1 LDSFDKD
8 WQRWF
13 PQEKNES
20 PASSGRSGCAMSSAF
35 LILFGIIV
43 IFIILNVSKGLY
55 TEWLWFD
62 SLSYSSVFSTILQT
76 KVTIFFISA
85 IIFGC
90 FFVGNLFLAMRLS
103 PKTEANSSLPWNIV
117 NRSEKTFKLSVI
129 IGTIVLSVIFGLVAQ
144 ANWQIFLQFFNAQPF
159 GVTDPVFNKEISFYV
174 FSLPFFNFIRSWLLG
189 MFILTFLG
197 SCGIYL
203 FSYVVQRLKF
213 DLLSRPVLAH
223 ASGLLSG
230 ILIIFAWDYWLGIW
244 ELVFSTRG
252 AIFGAGYTD
261 IHAQLPAQWIL
272 LAVVI
277 ICVLIIIISAI
288 RRNYRLPLYAIGGWV
303 AASIIVGLIF
313 PAIVQRF
320 QVQPNELALETPY
333 IEYNIQYTRQAF
345 VLDLV
350 EEQSFPAEDKPT
362 AEDLAQNEVTINNI
376 RLWDHRPL
384 KDTYNQIQS
393 IRLYYDFND
402 VDVDRYN
409 LNGEYRQ
416 VMLSAR
422 EISAEKLTQQAQTW
436 VNRQLQFT
444 HGYGVVLSPVNEI
457 STEGLPT
464 LSIKDIPP
472 MGDIKIERP
481 QIYYGEKTNNYV
493 IVKTNTQE
501 FDFPMGDQNV
511 YGHYES
517 DRGVNLDSF
526 IKRLAYA
533 WQFGELNILIS
544 GELTPESSILY
555 HRNIQE
561 RVTQL
566 APFLRLDSDPY
577 IIVVDGKLLW
587 IQDAY
592 TVSNRYPYSEPI
604 GTELNYIRNSVKV
617 VIDAYNGDVTFYV
630 NEPDDAL
637 IQTYQAI
644 FPTLFTSI
652 DKMPNSI
659 REHLRYPEG
668 LFQIQASA
676 YKSYHMRDARVFY
689 NKEDLWAIPKEI
701 YSGAEQPIEPY
712 YVIMRL
718 PDQEEEEFLL
728 MLPFTPVN
736 KNNTIGWL
744 AARCDGDNY
753 GKLLAY
759 FFPKERLV
767 YGPSQIENR
776 IQQDT
781 TITEQFALW
790 GRGGSRVIRGNLLFI
805 PLGKSKLYVE
815 PVFLQAEAGGLP
827 ELKRVIVAAGDQ
839 IAMEETLEES
849 IAAIY
854 GSEDPSTE
862 PSVQPPGATDPE
874 KPVIEPPTP
883 SIPQEP
889 GIPGTID
896 STILI
901 KAAQEHYEKAQQFL
915 QEGNWAGYGEELDAL
930 KSVLDQLAEL
940 IAEEQ

>member
-1 LDSFDKD
+1 MDSFDKD

-13 PQEKNES
+13 PTEKKDK
-20 PASSGRSGCAMSSAF
+20 PVKSSNKGCALSSV
-35 LILFGIIV
+35 LYIIIGII
-43 IFIILNVSKGLY
+43 IAFIVLNISKGLY

-62 SLSYSSVFSTILQT
+62 SLNYSTVFSTILQT
-76 KVTIFFISA
+76 KIAIFFIAA
-85 IIFGC
+85 IIFGA
-90 FFVGNLFLAMRLS
+90 FFSGNIFLAMRLS
-103 PKTEANSSLPWNIV
+103 PKTEANSFVPWEIV
-117 NRSEKTFKLSVI
+117 NRSERAFKLGII
-129 IGTIVLSVIFGLVAQ
+129 IGTIILSLIFGLVAQ
-144 ANWQIFLQFFNAQPF
+144 AKWLVFLQFTNAQPF
-159 GVTDPVFNKEISFYV
+159 GLTDPVFDKEISFYV
-174 FSLPFFNFIRSWLLG
+174 FSLPFLDFARSWLMA

-203 FSYVVQRLKF
+203 FSYLIQRLKF
-213 DLLSRPVLAH
+213 DLSGTVLAH
-223 ASGLLSG
+223 TGSLLSC
-230 ILIIFAWDYWLGIW
+230 ILILFAWGYWLGIW

-252 AIFGAGYTD
+252 AVFGAGYAD
-261 IHAQLPAQWIL
+261 LHAQLPAQWIL
-272 LAVVI
+272 LAIVI
-277 ICVLIIIISAI
+277 ICVLILIFSII
-288 RRNYRLPLYAIGGWV
+288 RRGFRLPLYAIGGWV
-303 AASIIVGLIF
+303 VAAIVIGLIF

-333 IEYNIQYTRQAF
+333 IGYNIEYTRRAF
-345 VLDLV
+345 GLDLV

-362 AEDLAQNEVTINNI
+362 AEDLEQNAVTIRNI

-402 VDVDRYN
+402 VDVDRYQID
-409 LNGEYRQ
+409 GDYRQ

-422 EISAEKLTQQAQTW
+422 ELSAEKLTQQAQTW

-457 STEGLPT
+457 STEGLPI
-464 LSIKDIPP
+464 LLIKDIPP
-472 MGDIKIERP
+472 EGSIQIDQP

-501 FDFPMGDQNV
+501 FDYPMGDQNV

-517 DRGVNLDSF
+517 NKGVNLDSF
-526 IKRLAYA
+526 LKRLVYA
-533 WQFGELNILIS
+533 WQFGDLNILIS
-544 GELTPESSILY
+544 NELTPQSKILY
-555 HRNIQE
+555 YRNIQE
-561 RVTQL
+561 RVRQL
-566 APFLRLDSDPY
+566 APFLQLDSDPY
-577 IIVVDGKLLW
+577 IVVSEGKLFW

-592 TVSNRYPYSEPI
+592 TTTDRYPYSEPI
-604 GTELNYIRNSVKV
+604 RTTGINYIRNSVKI
-617 VIDAYNGDVTFYV
+617 VIDAYNGDVTFYI
-630 NEPDDAL
+630 NDPDDAL
-637 IQTYQAI
+637 IKTYKEI
-644 FPTLFTSI
+644 FPTLFKSASQ
-652 DKMPNSI
+652 MPESI

-676 YKSYHMRDARVFY
+676 YRSYHMRDPRVFY

-701 YSGAEQPIEPY
+701 YSETEQPIEPY

-718 PDQEEEEFLL
+718 PGEEAEEFLL

-759 FFPKERLV
+759 FFSKERLV

-805 PLGKSKLYVE
+805 PLGNSKLYVE

-839 IAMEETLEES
+839 IAMEPTLEES
-849 IAAIY
+849 INAIY
-854 GSEDPSTE
+854 GSKEHPAETK
-862 PSVQPPGATDPE
+862 PPAVPE
-874 KPVIEPPTP
+874 KPGVKPPTP
-883 SIPQEP
+883 TTPEQPVEP
-889 GIPGTID
+889 KTD
-896 STILI
+896 SYSLI
-901 KAAQEHYEKAQQFL
+901 KAAQEHYEKAQQYL
-915 QEGNWAGYGEELDAL
+915 KEGNWAGYGEELQAL
-930 KSVLDQLAEL
+930 KSVLDQLAKL
-940 IAEEQ
+940 AAKEQQ